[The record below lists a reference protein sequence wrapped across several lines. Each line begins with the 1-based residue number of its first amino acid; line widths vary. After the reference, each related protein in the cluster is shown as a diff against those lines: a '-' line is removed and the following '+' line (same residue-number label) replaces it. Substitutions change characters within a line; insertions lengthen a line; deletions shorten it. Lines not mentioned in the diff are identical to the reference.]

1 MIIGNRPLAVVTVC
15 HRWRFWACAL
25 LALAPFPPRAA
36 PLVPDLAKV
45 PALVMQETNELR
57 REHGRAQLERDAKL
71 EETARDFARY
81 LARTG
86 RFDHDADG
94 RTAGARARSH
104 GYKWCFIAENI
115 AYQYD
120 SRGYATGSLAQQLF
134 DGWKKSPGHLRNL
147 LAREAT
153 QTAVAVVRSEKTGYY
168 YAVQLFGR
176 PC

>member
-1 MIIGNRPLAVVTVC
+1 MIIGNRVEAVVTVC
-15 HRWRFWACAL
+15 HRWRFAACAL
-25 LALAPFPPRAA
+25 LVLTSRAWGAA

-45 PALVMQETNELR
+45 PTLVVQETNDLR
-57 REHGRAQLERDAKL
+57 RENGRSQLERDAKL
-71 EETARDFARY
+71 EEAARDFARY

-94 RTAGARARSH
+94 RTPGARARSQ

-120 SRGYATGSLAQQLF
+120 SRGYATEALARHLLE
-134 DGWKKSPGHLRNL
+134 GWKKSAGHRKNL

-153 QTAVAVVRSEKTGYY
+153 QTAVAIARSEKTGYY

>member
-1 MIIGNRPLAVVTVC
+1 MTQRL
-15 HRWRFWACAL
+15 WACTL
-25 LALAPFPPRAA
+25 LALASHPLGAA

-45 PALVMQETNELR
+45 PSLVVQETNDLR
-57 REHGRAQLERDAKL
+57 RENGRAHLERDAKL
-71 EETARDFARY
+71 EDAARDFARY

-94 RTAGARARSH
+94 RTPGARARSQ

-120 SRGYATGSLAQQLF
+120 SRGYATEALARQLLE
-134 DGWKKSPGHLRNL
+134 GWKKSAGHRKNL

-153 QTAVAVVRSEKTGYY
+153 QTAVAIARSEKTGYY

>member
-1 MIIGNRPLAVVTVC
+1 MIIGNRARTGVTVC
-15 HRWRFWACAL
+15 HRSRFRVWAL
-25 LALAPFPPRAA
+25 WVLAAHPSGAA
-36 PLVPDLAKV
+36 PLLPDLAKV
-45 PALVMQETNELR
+45 PALVVQETNELR
-57 REHGRAQLERDAKL
+57 REHGRPRLEREGKL
-71 EETARDFARY
+71 EEAARDFARY

-94 RTAGARARSH
+94 RTPGARARSQ

-120 SRGYATGSLAQQLF
+120 SRGYATEALARELF
-134 DGWKKSPGHLRNL
+134 DGWKKSAGHRKNL

-153 QTAVAVVRSEKTGYY
+153 QTAVAIARSEKTGYY